1 MNFLSLVDFSAKFFY
16 FVYLKKSIVSLE
28 LVVDSRAGSIWLALL
43 RDGKLIELHE
53 EQGNNDFNVGDI
65 YLGKVRKV
73 VPSLNAAFVDVGFEK
88 DAFLHYLDLG
98 PQFNSLNKFTK
109 DTLNG
114 RQSVAD
120 LMYFKS
126 EKDIQ
131 KEGKI
136 DEIISSSQS
145 ILVQVAKEPI
155 SSKGPRLC
163 AEITLAGRYLVL
175 VPFSDKISIS
185 QKIRDNEERDRL
197 KELMDSIK
205 PKNFGVIIRT
215 VAANKKVEQIDQDL
229 KNLLEKW
236 RTMHESL
243 KIASPPKRV
252 LGEIDK
258 TSSILRD
265 LLNADFT
272 NIHIND
278 ESLFAEVKDYVSG
291 IAPGREKIVKHY
303 DGKLTIF
310 ERFGINKQ
318 IKSLFGKKVPLASG
332 GYLIIEHTEAMHVID
347 VNSGNRK
354 GAEGQES
361 NAFSTNIEA
370 AEEIARVLQLRDM
383 GGIVCIDFIDMHDR
397 ENNKLLYEKLKEFM
411 QRDRAKH
418 NILPPSKFGVIEIT
432 RQRVRPETDINTS
445 EQCPTCNGTGEVQ
458 ASILFADE
466 IESNLN
472 FLIEDRGVKQL
483 SLHVHPYLEAYFTK
497 GFISKRL
504 RWFFKYK
511 KWIPIRGI
519 TAFNLLDYSF
529 KDKNNEEIP
538 L

>member
-1 MNFLSLVDFSAKFFY
+1 M
-16 FVYLKKSIVSLE
+16 SLE
-28 LVVDSRAGSIWLALL
+28 LVVDSRVGGIWLALM

-114 RQSVAD
+114 KQNVAD

-197 KELMDSIK
+197 KDLLESIK

-236 RTMHESL
+236 KVMHDNL
-243 KIASPPKRV
+243 KVASPPKRV

-265 LLNADFT
+265 LLNADFS

-278 ESLFAEVKDYVSG
+278 ETLFNDVKEYVSG
-291 IAPGREKIVKHY
+291 IAPGREKIVKFY
-303 DGKLTIF
+303 DGKLSIF

-361 NAFSTNIEA
+361 NALSTNIEA

-383 GGIVCIDFIDMHDR
+383 GGIVCVDFIDMHDR

-458 ASILFADE
+458 ASILFAEE
-466 IESNLN
+466 IESNLI
-472 FLIEDRGVKQL
+472 FLLEDRGVKQL
-483 SLHVHPYLEAYFTK
+483 TLHVHPYLQAFFTK
-497 GFISKRL
+497 GLFSKRL
-504 RWFFKYK
+504 KWFFKYK

-519 TAFNLLDYSF
+519 TAYHLLQYSF
-529 KDKNNEEIP
+529 MDKNNEEIP

>member
-1 MNFLSLVDFSAKFFY
+1 M
-16 FVYLKKSIVSLE
+16 SLE
-28 LVVDSRAGSIWLALL
+28 LIVDARKGSIWLALL

-53 EQGNNDFNVGDI
+53 ERGNNDFSVGDI
-65 YLGKVRKV
+65 YLGKVRKI
-73 VPSLNAAFVDVGFEK
+73 VPSLNAAFVDVGYEK

-109 DTLNG
+109 DTLHG
-114 RQSVAD
+114 KQSVSD
-120 LMYFKS
+120 LLYFKG
-126 EKDIQ
+126 EGDIPKD
-131 KEGKI
+131 GKI
-136 DEIISSSQS
+136 NDIISSSQP

-185 QKIRDNEERDRL
+185 QKIKEPEERKRL
-197 KELMDSIK
+197 KDLMESIK

-215 VAANKKVEQIDQDL
+215 VAENRKIELLDQDL

-236 RTMHESL
+236 KTMYANL
-243 KIASPPKRV
+243 KISTPPKRV

-265 LLNADFT
+265 LLNGDFT
-272 NIHIND
+272 NIHVND
-278 ESLFAEVKDYVSG
+278 ETLFGEMREFVTG
-291 IAPGREKIVKHY
+291 IAPGRENILKLYDSKIS
-303 DGKLTIF
+303 IF
-310 ERFGINKQ
+310 ERFGITKQ
-318 IKSLFGKKVPLASG
+318 IKTLFGKKVPLPSG
-332 GYLIIEHTEAMHVID
+332 GYLIVEHTEAMHVID

-354 GAEGQES
+354 GADGQES
-361 NAFSTNIEA
+361 NAVATNMEA

-383 GGIVCIDFIDMHDR
+383 GGIVCVDFIDMHDR
-397 ENNKLLYEKLKEFM
+397 ENNKILFEKLKSHM
-411 QRDRAKH
+411 LRDRAKH

-445 EQCPTCNGTGEVQ
+445 EMCPTCNGTGEVQ
-458 ASILFADE
+458 ASILYAEE

-472 FLIEDRGVKQL
+472 YLLVDRKESHV
-483 SLHVHPYLEAYFTK
+483 SLLVHPYLEAYFKK
-497 GFISKRL
+497 GIISRQVK
-504 RWFFKYK
+504 WFFKYK
-511 KWIPIRGI
+511 KWITVRGV
-519 TAFNLLDYSF
+519 TAHHLLQYSF
-529 KDKNNEEIP
+529 VNKINEEIA